1 MKTRGLGRAYQPTYR
16 DRKTG
21 ELRKSPTWWIQYYV
35 RGRKYRESSDS
46 TNRSDAVKL
55 LRRRMGEIGR
65 GRFVGPDSEKVTFE
79 NLTKL
84 LVNDY
89 EVNSLKSLDRAQDAI
104 DHLRESFGSARAL
117 DITPDRVDAY
127 ILNRRD
133 EEKAKPATVN
143 YELAMLKRMFSLAVE
158 KGRLEWK
165 PYIRSLKVRNTRTG
179 FFEESEFRAV
189 LFHLPEEIQ
198 PVAEFAYMTGW
209 RKQEILKLQWRQV
222 DFNAGMVRLEPGTTK
237 NDEGRTFPFSIFP
250 ALKALLERQR
260 DRTDALQQATGQII
274 PWVFHRNGR
283 PIKDYRKAWR
293 KACDAAGIPGRIP
306 HDFRRTAVRNL
317 ERAGVP
323 RSVAMK
329 LTGHL
334 TESVYRRYAIA
345 SEGDLAEGVAKLAA
359 HQEAQAK
366 AQADRTL
373 VPFPSDKARTKQSKS

>member
-1 MKTRGLGRAYQPTYR
+1 
-16 DRKTG
+16 
-21 ELRKSPTWWIQYYV
+21 
-35 RGRKYRESSDS
+35 
-46 TNRSDAVKL
+46 
-55 LRRRMGEIGR
+55 
-65 GRFVGPDSEKVTFE
+65 
-79 NLTKL
+79 
-84 LVNDY
+84 
-89 EVNSLKSLDRAQDAI
+89 
-104 DHLRESFGSARAL
+104 
-117 DITPDRVDAY
+117 
-127 ILNRRD
+127 
-133 EEKAKPATVN
+133 
-143 YELAMLKRMFSLAVE
+143 
-158 KGRLEWK
+158 
-165 PYIRSLKVRNTRTG
+165 
-179 FFEESEFRAV
+179 
-189 LFHLPEEIQ
+189 
-198 PVAEFAYMTGW
+198 
-209 RKQEILKLQWRQV
+209 QV